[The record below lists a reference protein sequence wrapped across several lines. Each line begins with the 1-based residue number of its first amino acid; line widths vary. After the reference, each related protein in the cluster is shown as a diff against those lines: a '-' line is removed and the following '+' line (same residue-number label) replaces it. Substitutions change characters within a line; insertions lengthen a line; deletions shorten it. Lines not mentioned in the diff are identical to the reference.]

1 MHRHVF
7 SVIHAALMT
16 PFHLFLFLSCLLTAP
31 PVLVG
36 SLVVLLDEQLV
47 ALAAVPPS
55 SFALDLG

>member
-16 PFHLFLFLSCLLTAP
+16 PFLYPSCLLTAP

-36 SLVVLLDEQLV
+36 SLVVLLGEQALV
-47 ALAAVPPS
+47 SDVPPS
-55 SFALDLG
+55 SFDLDLG